1 MGSVLGGL
9 MLTACSTPAP
19 HAVDGSGGEPR
30 GSAVVIAADQEAGR
44 APVPGGPPLAAAD
57 PGPGQ
62 TDPGSGQAGVRGSAL
77 IVAVDQASRQVLVLD
92 GETAREAE
100 PEADRLPVVWSW
112 TADGDDRLADLEPA
126 RSWARPT
133 EARDV
138 VLDGEGSLL
147 VTASG
152 GLAALVD
159 TATGTPIW
167 ATDLGTSANPHS
179 AELLPDGNVAVVA
192 STGGWVRLYAASE
205 GPRST
210 TYTEQEL
217 DGAHAVQWD
226 EGAEL
231 LWVLGDDTLLA
242 LRVGGTPDIP
252 SLTPERSV
260 PLPEVGGHDL
270 APVRSAPGTFWLST
284 GDRLWRYDSH
294 LDRFEAV
301 GLGAE
306 DSARGIKSV
315 GSEPVTGRLL
325 TVTPDH
331 AGPCSWCTSAVTFH
345 HPDGTLAL
353 TGTEL
358 YKARWWT
365 TPLPGLGPTNRPR

>member
-1 MGSVLGGL
+1 

-30 GSAVVIAADQEAGR
+30 GSAVVIAADQ
-44 APVPGGPPLAAAD
+44 APGQAAVPGDASGDAAD
-57 PGPGQ
+57 PG
-62 TDPGSGQAGVRGSAL
+62 SGPAGVRGSAL

-92 GETAREAE
+92 GETAREAGPE
-100 PEADRLPVVWSW
+100 AGPEADRLPVVWSW

-167 ATDLGTSANPHS
+167 ATDLGTSVNPHS

-192 STGGWVRLYAASE
+192 STAGWVRLYAASE

-226 EGAEL
+226 EGADL

-252 SLTPERSV
+252 SLTPERSI

-315 GSEPVTGRLL
+315 GSEPATGRLL
-325 TVTPDH
+325 TITPDH

-365 TPLPGLGPTNRPR
+365 TPLPGPGPTNRPR